1 LHKLKVSEESLFS
14 QKTLFYFFIHAT
26 YKSFTTEEE
35 RQKKPGEPPA
45 LGKK

>member
-1 LHKLKVSEESLFS
+1 LHKLKVSEESLFLKKPFS
-14 QKTLFYFFIHAT
+14 T
-26 YKSFTTEEE
+26 YSYMPHIKSFTTEEE